1 MRGRREY
8 LEDPQRLLK
17 LAQRGSQDGTD
28 PETPA
33 ADQVY
38 LGVALGVIAEDDF
51 TSPETFGRNARLG
64 LKTHSKVGSSAS
76 GAGTANDFVS
86 LSQCD
91 CGAGSSS
98 ESLGALCDY
107 PDSGLEINLWGSK
120 MPVVRF
126 FGFCLDYPSMMA
138 RRKVSINRR
147 SLRLRLLRRKS
158 SQQLADKPVQFVIFN

>member
-8 LEDPQRLLK
+8 FEDPQRLLK

-38 LGVALGVIAEDDF
+38 LGVALGVIAEDYF
-51 TSPETFGRNARLG
+51 PSPQTFGGNAGLG
-64 LKTHSKVGSSAS
+64 LKTHSKVGSGTPGAS
-76 GAGTANDFVS
+76 TADDFVS

-91 CGAGSSS
+91 CCASSSS

-107 PDSGLEINLWGSK
+107 ADSGLEINLRNW
-120 MPVVRF
+120 R
-126 FGFCLDYPSMMA
+126 
-138 RRKVSINRR
+138 N
-147 SLRLRLLRRKS
+147 
-158 SQQLADKPVQFVIFN
+158 